1 MLIKKMKILSE
12 FKTPLPLM
20 QCEKIKVM
28 LPYEDGRILEKN
40 SVSICDA
47 ESGMIELKLTE
58 FELQGLKPGKNS
70 FLAKV
75 YMKNGDMYSVVF
87 HGGMNIEQIDGR
99 KSWT

>member
-75 YMKNGDMYSVVF
+75 YMYSVVF